1 VGHWGGVAARG
12 MGRGLAWPRRHVGR
26 AGDASVRAGGRGGVG
41 GVAGG
46 LAPRMAGG
54 RGKPR
59 RRAANPS
66 GAQVGGRE
74 RASEKKPPARRK
86 L

>member
-26 AGDASVRAGGRGGVG
+26 AGDASVRAGGRGGMG

-46 LAPRMAGG
+46 LAPRVGGG

-59 RRAANPS
+59 GRTANLCNINVTLF
-66 GAQVGGRE
+66 ALTYVNY
-74 RASEKKPPARRK
+74 
-86 L
+86 LCL